1 MISIL
6 NSFLGRLPIS
16 TSVSCFSRWRVL
28 SCSFVWNV
36 FLCCPILCR
45 FLFEFVCI
53 WKVSHVS
60 WPWRSGLYR
69 EHSIVPSVHLPLITQ
84 GLGPWSQGR
93 FWPVCELSS
102 TGCEMTVFLCLPSG
116 GWGWFRGLFRPPGG
130 WSYVLASGREAEAEY
145 SLTYITPILDF
156 LGGSVVK
163 NMPAVQE
170 KWIWS
175 LGGEDPLEKEMVT
188 HCSILAWRIPW
199 MEELGRLHT
208 VHGVTRVGHD
218 WEILFPPP
226 QKYYFW
232 PIF

>member
-102 TGCEMTVFLCLPSG
+102 TGCEMTVFLCLPSC